1 MTKQVVYYA
10 FIQQETKAVY
20 EKAITQLLLQGFTIQ
35 AVVLD
40 GKAGIKE
47 VFESYGIP
55 IQYCQFHQKA
65 TIDTYLTKRPILE
78 ASKDLRNITKTL
90 TSTTQILFTQEL
102 EEWYNTYESFLRE
115 KTHTTFYKEGTE
127 YKRWYYTHKRIRAAY
142 RSLIHHLPYLFT
154 YLHYPYTTVPNTT
167 NCVDGYI
174 SWLKQNTVK
183 IHRGITRERRN
194 KILQFL
200 FIKNNTKV

>member
-78 ASKDLRNITKTL
+78 A
-90 TSTTQILFTQEL
+90 
-102 EEWYNTYESFLRE
+102 
-115 KTHTTFYKEGTE
+115 G
-127 YKRWYYTHKRIRAAY
+127 
-142 RSLIHHLPYLFT
+142 
-154 YLHYPYTTVPNTT
+154 
-167 NCVDGYI
+167 
-174 SWLKQNTVK
+174 
-183 IHRGITRERRN
+183 
-194 KILQFL
+194 
-200 FIKNNTKV
+200 